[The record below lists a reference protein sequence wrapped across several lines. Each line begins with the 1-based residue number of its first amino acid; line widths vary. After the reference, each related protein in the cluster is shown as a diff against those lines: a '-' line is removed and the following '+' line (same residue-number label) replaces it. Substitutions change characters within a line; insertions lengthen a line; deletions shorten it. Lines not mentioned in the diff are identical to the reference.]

1 MYVIYSWFI
10 NLGFP
15 ILLAIIMIMLGI
27 TYAINEFITNK
38 QIFRDTTNRAIS
50 IVRII
55 TLLSVTSLS
64 GIVVVIS
71 IFFYAVSNSIEKE
84 SVKEV
89 KQELI
94 SNHYLLQ
101 ELVSNSRLLPKDF
114 ESNLNAVITID
125 NLSKSDEVEFSVTF
139 DGNQG
144 FLDKLIIPSNRY
156 LKGKLKNNKLNNIQ
170 IVNEDYLE
178 LPKLF
183 KKVANEHL
191 SFYKL
196 DFTDKGLEG
205 ITTNNKK
212 LTIQLDAE

>member
-1 MYVIYSWFI
+1 
-10 NLGFP
+10 
-15 ILLAIIMIMLGI
+15 MLGI

-55 TLLSVTSLS
+55 TLLS
-64 GIVVVIS
+64 GIVVAIS

-156 LKGKLKNNKLNNIQ
+156 LK
-170 IVNEDYLE
+170 E
-178 LPKLF
+178 
-183 KKVANEHL
+183 
-191 SFYKL
+191 
-196 DFTDKGLEG
+196 
-205 ITTNNKK
+205 
-212 LTIQLDAE
+212 

>member
-64 GIVVVIS
+64 GIVVAIS

-101 ELVSNSRLLPKDF
+101 ELVS
-114 ESNLNAVITID
+114 
-125 NLSKSDEVEFSVTF
+125 
-139 DGNQG
+139 
-144 FLDKLIIPSNRY
+144 
-156 LKGKLKNNKLNNIQ
+156 
-170 IVNEDYLE
+170 
-178 LPKLF
+178 
-183 KKVANEHL
+183 
-191 SFYKL
+191 
-196 DFTDKGLEG
+196 
-205 ITTNNKK
+205 
-212 LTIQLDAE
+212 

>member
-64 GIVVVIS
+64 GIVVAIS

-156 LKGKLKNNKLNNIQ
+156 L
-170 IVNEDYLE
+170 
-178 LPKLF
+178 
-183 KKVANEHL
+183 
-191 SFYKL
+191 
-196 DFTDKGLEG
+196 
-205 ITTNNKK
+205 
-212 LTIQLDAE
+212 

>member
-55 TLLSVTSLS
+55 TLLS
-64 GIVVVIS
+64 GIVVAIS

-156 LKGKLKNNKLNNIQ
+156 LK
-170 IVNEDYLE
+170 E
-178 LPKLF
+178 
-183 KKVANEHL
+183 
-191 SFYKL
+191 
-196 DFTDKGLEG
+196 
-205 ITTNNKK
+205 
-212 LTIQLDAE
+212 